1 MKRKQNIIAFWIAFI
16 YMLFSTYLLFSII
29 YNYNISLPDVLSG
42 FLFPGL
48 LIGFSVGYG
57 GVGLVGI
64 IIAQIITFGII
75 YLILRVVVQFIYTL
89 LLFIKNK

>member
-29 YNYNISLPDVLSG
+29 YNYNISLPNILSG

-75 YLILRVVVQFIYTL
+75 YLILRIIVQYIYAL
-89 LLFIKNK
+89 LLFIKNS